1 LEEALPEGYSIM
13 ATNPECGGMRKQMQA
28 FRETAQGI
36 RLDDRGDI
44 EFVQ

>member
-1 LEEALPEGYSIM
+1 M
-13 ATNPECGGMRKQMQA
+13 AANPECGGMRKQMQA

>member
-13 ATNPECGGMRKQMQA
+13 AANPECGGMRKQMQA

-36 RLDDRGDI
+36 RLGDRGDI